1 MITSRIKSF
10 VIIIIILVITILLLP
25 IQVLFH
31 VLNIQ
36 ASYTLPMYYHRIF
49 IKLLGIKITIKGEI
63 SNKPGLIVSNHGSWV
78 DIFLISSI
86 LRTVFVAKNDVS
98 KWPIISLLAKLQKTI
113 FIDRNNPRKLI
124 RTIKDIEKRILKN
137 EKIVIFA
144 EGTSSD
150 GNKILPFKSSIFLI
164 CDLMKE
170 KNINIQPIS
179 IAYIKYNGLAIDRTS
194 RPLIAW
200 YGNMNLLSHLFNMI
214 KSGSFDIEITFHNKI
229 DLSEKK
235 SRKEISS
242 ECEEKIRNGF
252 LQSLKRGI

>member
-25 IQVLFH
+25 IQALFH

-98 KWPIISLLAKLQKTI
+98 K
-113 FIDRNNPRKLI
+113 
-124 RTIKDIEKRILKN
+124 
-137 EKIVIFA
+137 
-144 EGTSSD
+144 
-150 GNKILPFKSSIFLI
+150 
-164 CDLMKE
+164 
-170 KNINIQPIS
+170 
-179 IAYIKYNGLAIDRTS
+179 
-194 RPLIAW
+194 
-200 YGNMNLLSHLFNMI
+200 
-214 KSGSFDIEITFHNKI
+214 
-229 DLSEKK
+229 
-235 SRKEISS
+235 
-242 ECEEKIRNGF
+242 
-252 LQSLKRGI
+252 